1 MIRDVPDET
10 QHVPDGPDTTRVIP
24 DGPDA
29 ARSAAAAMPASTGPA
44 VGSAPARSLPT
55 FGRFAATAELGSGA
69 MGTVYRAHDDVL
81 GRDVAIKAL
90 HGSGE
95 LGVRE
100 RFVREARA
108 IGAIQHPNILA
119 VYDAGEANGAPYLV
133 MELAGG
139 GSLREH
145 IKRQPLDAG
154 RARELGIQIASALA
168 AAHAA
173 SIIHRDVKPANILA
187 MTDTGTTWKLADFG
201 IARMPDSTL
210 TMTGQFLG
218 SPSYAAPESLRAG
231 EFGPA
236 SDVYSLGA
244 TLYEAI
250 AGTTPHGDHD
260 MQSLVRKLETDPTPL
275 SARCSVP
282 PALDHAIM
290 AALARDP
297 ARRPRADELAALL
310 ARADAPAIVPASPAL
325 AAVPFAG
332 APHAGAPVAGVP
344 PHAGAALAGA
354 ALTGAPL
361 AGAPP
366 SAGASLAGASPT
378 AGATLAGASLAGV
391 TYPGAMTMGPTATTS
406 APSRSPTARR
416 VALLIA
422 ALAIVVV
429 VLAVRNRPQADGN
442 ATMTRPIESDR
453 AAPVGP
459 GFGRGAAGDP
469 TNEMPRY
476 DDDRYDDER
485 PMVVDQYGNPVD
497 EETAREILEQIE
509 RDARSSFERGRGKGR
524 GKKKRRDD

>member
-29 ARSAAAAMPASTGPA
+29 ARAAAPLAM
-44 VGSAPARSLPT
+44 APALGGKPLPT
-55 FGRFAATAELGSGA
+55 FGRFVATAELGSGA

-95 LGVRE
+95 LGLRE

-133 MELAGG
+133 MELASG
-139 GSLREH
+139 GSLRER
-145 IKRQPLDAG
+145 IKAASLDIATV
-154 RARELGIQIASALA
+154 RALGIQIASALA

-173 SIIHRDVKPANILA
+173 SILHRDVKPANILA
-187 MTDTGTTWKLADFG
+187 ATDAATTWKLADFG

-231 EFGPA
+231 QFSPA

-244 TLYEAI
+244 TLYEAL
-250 AGTTPHGDHD
+250 AGTTPHGEHD

-275 SARCSVP
+275 SARCTVP
-282 PALDHAIM
+282 AALEHAIM
-290 AALARDP
+290 AALSRDP

-310 ARADAPAIVPASPAL
+310 AHEATALAPASPAL
-325 AAVPFAG
+325 A
-332 APHAGAPVAGVP
+332 
-344 PHAGAALAGA
+344 GAAVVMTPPVLGG
-354 ALTGAPL
+354 GAPL
-361 AGAPP
+361 GVASTTFPPGHVGAPSARASATVP
-366 SAGASLAGASPT
+366 SSIAPPGGSATFAGSAPGAPAVQSSSPT
-378 AGATLAGASLAGV
+378 T
-391 TYPGAMTMGPTATTS
+391 
-406 APSRSPTARR
+406 RR
-416 VALLIA
+416 VALAIA

-429 VLAVRNRPQADGN
+429 VLALRERSSQGDGS
-442 ATMTRPIESDR
+442 AKMRTIESER
-453 AAPVGP
+453 AAPP
-459 GFGRGAAGDP
+459 GKGIGRAAAEDHP
-469 TNEMPRY
+469 AEVP
-476 DDDRYDDER
+476 YDDER

-497 EETAREILEQIE
+497 EETAREILEQLE